1 MKKYEYDFQSHSKKL
16 DGGDDSVVMS
26 ELTMLNERGGEGW
39 ELVAVVKETVNV
51 NTYYF
56 KREIPIIS

>member
-16 DGGDDSVVMS
+16 DGGDDSVVS
-26 ELTMLNERGGEGW
+26 EFTMLNERGGEGW